1 MLPNLAIGLTMK
13 SITYLRGGIPL
24 LNTVDGDTWNM
35 VENYHAGINIE
46 REHME
51 QAIDVI
57 LNMSYEQIHAMK
69 ENAHIVFEEHFAE
82 E

>member
-1 MLPNLAIGLTMK
+1 MK

-35 VENYHAGINIE
+35 VDEYHAGINIK
-46 REHME
+46 REEMDEAVDLIIKMNQE
-51 QAIDVI
+51 QVTD
-57 LNMSYEQIHAMK
+57 MK
-69 ENAHIVFEEHFAE
+69 ANAHVVFEEHFAE